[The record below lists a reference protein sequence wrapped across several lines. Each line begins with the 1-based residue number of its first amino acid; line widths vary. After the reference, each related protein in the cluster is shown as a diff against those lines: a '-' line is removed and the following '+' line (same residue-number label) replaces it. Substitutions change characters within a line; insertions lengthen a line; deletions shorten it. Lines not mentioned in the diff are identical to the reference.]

1 VTFQQASIFITY
13 RRLISPWSM
22 RSRPC
27 PIGLVGQA
35 VTHEEALAILPPDLA
50 ARLWQMAQ
58 EPTVTEEQIETL
70 LRLFKQTSL
79 AGSDRVGP
87 GR

>member
-1 VTFQQASIFITY
+1 
-13 RRLISPWSM
+13 
-22 RSRPC
+22 
-27 PIGLVGQA
+27 

-58 EPTVTEEQIETL
+58 EPTVTEEQIDAL

-79 AGSDRVGP
+79 AGTDRVGS
-87 GR
+87 GQ

>member
-1 VTFQQASIFITY
+1 
-13 RRLISPWSM
+13 
-22 RSRPC
+22 
-27 PIGLVGQA
+27 

-79 AGSDRVGP
+79 AGSDRVSSGQ
-87 GR
+87 